1 MTPAPTPAD
10 FLAEALRLF
19 ASRTKPDSIYADPL
33 FRRRLPHWHA
43 RLGRDVNVELMPDL
57 VLRVRDPKTGEVLAQ
72 SKPGQIDQLDTN
84 APHHLEIVFS
94 PWMKNRFIYS
104 DEKPVSDQC
113 NLDKMAFQDK
123 RHE

>member
-19 ASRTKPDSIYADPL
+19 VCRTKPDSIYADPL

-72 SKPGQIDQLDTN
+72 SKPGQIDQLDTD
-84 APHHLEIVFS
+84 APHHLEVVFS
-94 PWMKNRFIYS
+94 SWMKNRSIRF
-104 DEKPVSDQC
+104 DEKPVSDQRTPEK
-113 NLDKMAFQDK
+113 NDLAGQAP
-123 RHE
+123 